1 MKLLFKALCAL
12 IIWLSV
18 SQYASACVGHSH
30 TCNKDCAS
38 WPEGLYELC
47 IWGAANPAASDSA
60 HK

>member
-1 MKLLFKALCAL
+1 MKRSVKAGCAV
-12 IIWLSV
+12 IICWLAL

-47 IWGAANPAASDSA
+47 IWGAANPAAAS
-60 HK
+60 HR